1 MQCVAGQRH
10 RKQSAHP
17 RAWRSS
23 TWFSS
28 CGLYQTCLL
37 EFIYY
42 MRRYRH
48 CAIYI
53 HAAIILPLVLYG
65 CETWSL
71 SLREAHALRVSENKL
86 FRKKFGPNRGGGG
99 GEEEGHIS
107 EDFVMYMRR
116 LLLFGWSSSSDGKK
130 MLIEFWYRSLLES
143 VRLSDREVNGWIT
156 LIWIL
161 RR

>member
-1 MQCVAGQRH
+1 
-10 RKQSAHP
+10 
-17 RAWRSS
+17 
-23 TWFSS
+23 
-28 CGLYQTCLL
+28 
-37 EFIYY
+37 
-42 MRRYRH
+42 
-48 CAIYI
+48 
-53 HAAIILPLVLYG
+53 
-65 CETWSL
+65 
-71 SLREAHALRVSENKL
+71 L
-86 FRKKFGPNRGGGG
+86 FRKKFGPNRGGGGG